1 MEYTYHAFLTK
12 LRDEF
17 TSVAASFAKDAKEH
31 REGSDTEKLYLQ
43 MSNATSDKAW
53 ALDQIISDMPIDFAE
68 KTVGA
73 N

>member
-1 MEYTYHAFLTK
+1 MQYTYCEFLTK

-17 TSVAASFAKDAKEH
+17 TNTSRAFANDAKKYKPGQPE
-31 REGSDTEKLYLQ
+31 EQLYLD
-43 MSNATSDKAW
+43 MANATSDKAW
-53 ALDQIISDMPIDFAE
+53 ALDKIIADLPIELAE